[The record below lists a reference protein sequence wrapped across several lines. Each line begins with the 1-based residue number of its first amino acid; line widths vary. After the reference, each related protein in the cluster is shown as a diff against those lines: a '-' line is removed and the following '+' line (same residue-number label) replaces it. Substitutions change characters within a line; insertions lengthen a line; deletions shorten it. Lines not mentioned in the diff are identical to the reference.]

1 MAKTGDAER
10 DFLTQFPLTKYSF
23 QCQQADHLLFIVGIL
38 PQTFL
43 PYPKW
48 ISFPF
53 LTNPFLRLFF
63 SYGASNE
70 IYLFNSTLHQK
81 KNLIWT
87 VHLLT
92 LSSPSEYPMRDLTI
106 TFLSGACRR
115 SWGSTCKTGYNC
127 GRSKA
132 WHHSVVFWITQ
143 QYSG

>member
-1 MAKTGDAER
+1 MAKTGHAER

-23 QCQQADHLLFIVGIL
+23 QCQQADHLLFIVGVL
-38 PQTFL
+38 PQTFSLL
-43 PYPKW
+43 PNDSP
-48 ISFPF
+48 FPF
-53 LTNPFLRLFF
+53 WQ
-63 SYGASNE
+63 
-70 IYLFNSTLHQK
+70 YLFWGCFSVMEQAMRFICLMAPYTKK

-115 SWGSTCKTGYNC
+115 SWGSTCKTGCNC